1 MTVFDSEKQIQFG
14 LEYMLSWLLLAE
26 NLFQLF
32 PVVILKGLLLTNN
45 FVIGHHSLRMDEHYY
60 TVICVFLKKTGSNV
74 FGSNV
79 IFVVYLNALFDICA
93 FGISN

>member
-32 PVVILKGLLLTNN
+32 PVVILKGLLLTNF

-60 TVICVFLKKTGSNV
+60 IVTCVFFYKTEV
-74 FGSNV
+74 TC
-79 IFVVYLNALFDICA
+79 IRK
-93 FGISN
+93 